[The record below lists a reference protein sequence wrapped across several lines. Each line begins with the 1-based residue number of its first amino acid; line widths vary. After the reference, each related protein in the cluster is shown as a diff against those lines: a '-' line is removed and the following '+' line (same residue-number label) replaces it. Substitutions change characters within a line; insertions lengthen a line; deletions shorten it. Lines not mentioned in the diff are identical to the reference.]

1 MNHTHLEIA
10 IEVAWQIGD
19 AYVDV
24 PRAECRW
31 FIADVVK
38 AIIDS
43 GIIDTTTEDIDE
55 VIAEWINTHL
65 KEAT

>member
-19 AYVDV
+19 AYSNI

-43 GIIDTTTEDIDE
+43 GLIDTTTEDIDE
-55 VIAEWINTHL
+55 VIAAWIDEHL
-65 KEAT
+65 KVAA

>member
-19 AYVDV
+19 AYSNI

-55 VIAEWINTHL
+55 VIGAWIDSNL
-65 KEAT
+65 KEAA